1 MLCRTV
7 EEKLS
12 RYLAGECSEEE
23 KLALQSHLTACPD
36 CAALSEE
43 MRRLDQLLDTWAP
56 ERAPAELWSTVMAEV
71 DRMNVHPQAA
81 VGSRRSALDR
91 NRLGTLLR
99 DLLVAAAVS
108 LIFFWNTA
116 DWFNGGQ
123 MASTGKSVGSVVSA
137 YTRITG
143 SILEKATGSTGEYTR
158 MIFFEEWRQK

>member
-1 MLCRTV
+1 MQCRTV

-12 RYLAGECSEEE
+12 RYLAGECSDEE
-23 KLALQSHLTACPD
+23 KLTLQSHLDACPD
-36 CAALSEE
+36 CTALAEE
-43 MRRLDQLLDTWAP
+43 MGKLDQLLDTWAP
-56 ERAPAELWSTVMAEV
+56 ERAPAELWDSVMAEV
-71 DRMNVHPQAA
+71 DRMNAQPPAI
-81 VGSRRSALDR
+81 GGRRSALDR

-99 DLLVAAAVS
+99 DLVVAAAVS

-123 MASTGKSVGSVVSA
+123 MASTGKSVGGVVSA

-143 SILEKATGSTGEYTR
+143 SLLEKATGSTGKYTR